1 MADKRKR
8 KTSSKVPVKRRKNL
22 QMRDTGNINFDEQK
36 DANIYA
42 SAREAGH
49 KVDKRAQ
56 KIFIMIVVLL
66 TVFFIGLVIPKDM
79 LNSALHNTGYAGG
92 YTFSWFVDSLQENVN
107 GLVALV
113 TGNDTGPVPFSN
125 TVFRYVVICFAGAGL
140 ALCGAVYQG
149 AFRNPLVSP
158 STLGVMSG
166 ASLGMIIWVVFFISD
181 EGSSDIGWVN
191 TLIGSSSSASSTA
204 SSSATSTAQDLL
216 STYGLSLLSFV
227 GCAIVVVL
235 VLFTMRALGRFTRSN
250 LMIIIV
256 GQMLGGVCGAI
267 VNTVRY
273 YYVALDPYSVK
284 SQLLT
289 QLQIASFYR
298 NYGWLDVITLL
309 VALSACAA
317 VVLVWRRRMMLL
329 SLGEEEAR
337 ALGVETRRMQ
347 IIVVAVCTLLTAII
361 VSFAGTIGFI
371 GFLIPHLSRRLVGAD
386 FGYLLPAAMVLG
398 AIFVLVAYVL
408 VSAIL
413 GPDYESMS
421 GMYISIGGA
430 VVFLVT
436 ALRNR
441 GGQTNGF

>member
-1 MADKRKR
+1 
-8 KTSSKVPVKRRKNL
+8 
-22 QMRDTGNINFDEQK
+22 
-36 DANIYA
+36 
-42 SAREAGH
+42 
-49 KVDKRAQ
+49 
-56 KIFIMIVVLL
+56 
-66 TVFFIGLVIPKDM
+66 
-79 LNSALHNTGYAGG
+79 
-92 YTFSWFVDSLQENVN
+92 
-107 GLVALV
+107 
-113 TGNDTGPVPFSN
+113 
-125 TVFRYVVICFAGAGL
+125 
-140 ALCGAVYQG
+140 
-149 AFRNPLVSP
+149 
-158 STLGVMSG
+158 
-166 ASLGMIIWVVFFISD
+166 
-181 EGSSDIGWVN
+181 
-191 TLIGSSSSASSTA
+191 
-204 SSSATSTAQDLL
+204 
-216 STYGLSLLSFV
+216 
-227 GCAIVVVL
+227 
-235 VLFTMRALGRFTRSN
+235 MRALGRFTRSN